1 MEKKAK
7 ITEESKEFFREVFR
21 YNYWKR
27 IDFAGLLSLK
37 FIT

>member
-21 YNYWKR
+21 YDFNKR